1 MADVDLKEFLDREVY
16 PALFERLNLA
26 FPEFGFSRKGNTWVA
41 TTEAARK
48 LPGSPRQ
55 GGRVYCNR
63 ERPSGLKLQGGNF
76 VPFLDLV
83 SGGKE
88 ASGPGLPAVA
98 RKLAELAGVRFLD
111 SEVLIKEAEQ
121 EAERKASLSAIE
133 AVAELCRA
141 LLVSERGGAE
151 RAYLE
156 RCGLNVQAQKMLGLG
171 VYPSVREVEK
181 ALRAAGHDIE
191 AAQREGLLFKPIEG
205 YVIFPAADVSG
216 QLITLCGRWPN
227 EPRKDKPR
235 ILVLPRE
242 GAKASLLYLDR
253 ACRAGF
259 KELVLM
265 AGAISAALLQAKG
278 EGSVIG
284 CMDAKLSNLQVE
296 TLVRYGV
303 RSVTICPNPK
313 DAGEAEILEVIGTL
327 HAKGIDAYIA
337 PNLPQGKD

>member
-55 GGRVYCNR
+55 GGRVYCYR

-76 VPFLDLV
+76 IPFLDLV

-88 ASGPGLPAVA
+88 TSGPGLPAVA
-98 RKLAELAGVRFLD
+98 RKLAELAGVRFPD

-133 AVAELCRA
+133 AVAELCRT

-156 RCGLNVQAQKMLGLG
+156 RCGLNVQAQEVLGLG
-171 VYPSVREVEK
+171 VCPSVREVEK
-181 ALRAAGHDIE
+181 ALRVAGHVVRNLHLDVALVQPRGGFLPE
-191 AAQREGLLFKPIEG
+191 PAQSP
-205 YVIFPAADVSG
+205 
-216 QLITLCGRWPN
+216 
-227 EPRKDKPR
+227 
-235 ILVLPRE
+235 
-242 GAKASLLYLDR
+242 
-253 ACRAGF
+253 
-259 KELVLM
+259 
-265 AGAISAALLQAKG
+265 
-278 EGSVIG
+278 
-284 CMDAKLSNLQVE
+284 
-296 TLVRYGV
+296 
-303 RSVTICPNPK
+303 
-313 DAGEAEILEVIGTL
+313 
-327 HAKGIDAYIA
+327 
-337 PNLPQGKD
+337 